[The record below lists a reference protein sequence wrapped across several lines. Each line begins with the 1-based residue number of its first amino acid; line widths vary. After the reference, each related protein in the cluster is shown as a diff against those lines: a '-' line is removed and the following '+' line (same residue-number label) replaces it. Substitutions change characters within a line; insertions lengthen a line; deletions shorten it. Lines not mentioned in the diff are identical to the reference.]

1 MAGVVWHIFCYSI
14 CIMRKHLIHT
24 IISAMVFWGVC
35 GPAAALSA
43 EDDQVFLDMINKIRA
58 APYDY
63 AKGLGYEH
71 DFLIAKGIDPET
83 NFKPYERDSD
93 LTQAAVDESASMAD
107 EKISESTVPPV
118 YRFRFSAS
126 TGGVVS
132 FFNFMS
138 RETAFKIVIDY
149 LFEKEL
155 DNESFDHILSK
166 DYSFAGIAI
175 SAGKV
180 GSGNAWFVAICL
192 RSSERVSEIQM
203 LNLIN
208 DVRYS
213 PNNIWTYKYNGTKK
227 NQVDV
232 FSRNPDIYDLFAGKY
247 EPLFF
252 NADLSASAS
261 QAETDLETDPYNG
274 YEGEVVQ
281 DSDVLIPCV
290 ECAEEESQSVE
301 FLFFSLL
308 SQELDRWPLG
318 HVVFLNGIQDV
329 GSSSTFQSGDGDGE
343 KESSILSFVVGKS
356 NLNADNK
363 ESAGS
368 EDPLTVRIY
377 GLLFSDHDED
387 GLYAPEEELIQK
399 DVTIWVYADDV
410 GEMREIE
417 TVRTDNAGHFSS
429 TLEAN
434 RKYYFTATIDGVIDD
449 VTVRWEGNDGDHLI
463 TSDQFVKLTHTP
475 APAVP

>member
-1 MAGVVWHIFCYSI
+1 MQYGIYFADSFSIMKIHI
-14 CIMRKHLIHT
+14 IHT
-24 IISAMVFWGVC
+24 LISAMVFWGVY

-43 EDDQVFLDMINKIRA
+43 EDDQYFLDRINEIRT
-58 APYDY
+58 APYNY
-63 AKGLGYEH
+63 AIEH
-71 DFLIAKGIDPET
+71 LECTPDFLKAKGI
-83 NFKPYERDSD
+83 KPDTTFARYTLDER
-93 LTQAAVDESASMAD
+93 LTAMAEDESQLMAG
-107 EKISESTVPPV
+107 EEITVSEAPPY
-118 YRFRFSAS
+118 YRLTAS

-138 RETAFKIVIDY
+138 REEAFIIVINY
-149 LFEKEL
+149 LFKKEL

-166 DYSFAGIAI
+166 DYSSAGIAI

-192 RSSERVSEIQM
+192 RSAELVSEIQM

-208 DVRYS
+208 DVRS
-213 PNNIWTYKYNGTKK
+213 NPNNIWTYKYNGTKM
-227 NQVDV
+227 NPVDV
-232 FSRNPDIYDLFAGKY
+232 FSRKSDIDDLFAGKY

-261 QAETDLETDPYNG
+261 QAKTDFETDPYNG
-274 YEGEVVQ
+274 YEGEVFQ
-281 DSDVLIPCV
+281 DSDVVIPCV
-290 ECAEEESQSVE
+290 ECAEEENQSVK

-329 GSSSTFQSGDGDGE
+329 GSSSTFQSEDGDGE
-343 KESSILSFVVGKS
+343 KGSSILSFVVGKS

-368 EDPLTVRIY
+368 EDPATVRIY
-377 GLLFSDHDED
+377 GLLFSDHDGD
-387 GLYAPEEELIQK
+387 RLYAPKEELIQK
-399 DVTIWVYADDV
+399 DVTISVYAEDV

-417 TVRTDNAGHFSS
+417 TVRTDNAGHFFME
-429 TLEAN
+429 LPAN
-434 RKYYFTATIDGVIDD
+434 QQYDFRATIDG
-449 VTVRWEGNDGDHLI
+449 VTVRWEGNDGNYLI
-463 TSDQFVKLTHTP
+463 TTDQFVKLTHTP
-475 APAVP
+475 TPDVP